1 MSEPRRVRPPRR
13 NLGNTDNKV
22 LDFLV
27 MDAKVFDTKQKALMF
42 AAALGAHIEKRE
54 AVKSTEEGIRWQ
66 IFETQGDNAFIY
78 ALAVAETEGLEVLN
92 DADAGD
98 AYVTIF
104 EEYANAGLIY
114 IDEQILSKPVDPL
127 DALISLLLDIRSRED
142 KVVSGLEGITS
153 EQLSALGL

>member
-1 MSEPRRVRPPRR
+1 
-13 NLGNTDNKV
+13 
-22 LDFLV
+22 
-27 MDAKVFDTKQKALMF
+27 MF

-54 AVKSTEEGIRWQ
+54 AVKATEEGIRWQ

-78 ALAVAETEGLEVLN
+78 ALAVAETGGLEVLN

-114 IDEQILSKPVDPL
+114 IDEQILSKPIDPL
-127 DALISLLLDIRSRED
+127 EAIISLLLDIRSRED
-142 KVVSGLEGITS
+142 KVVAGLEGITA
-153 EQLSALGL
+153 EQLNALGL